1 MNNRIVKTKQEPFLR
16 VVKKAEISIGKNL
29 ALSLLALF
37 AAIIAGGIF
46 ILAIGQNPFQIYASI
61 VQGAWRSNMAAKGTI
76 KIAIPLLIAAL
87 GITPAFQMKFW
98 NIGAEGQIIMGAI
111 FSTYFALHFDYLPH
125 GVLII
130 VMIIAG
136 MVGGG
141 LWGLIPA
148 YFKTKFGTNETLFTL
163 MLNYIALYMIKF
175 FIEGPWRDPAS
186 SGFPKIATFLPNARL
201 DQIFGVHAGWL
212 IGLILVVV
220 LFIYLKFSKQGYE
233 ISVVGES
240 MNTARYAGMNVGKIV
255 MRTMFISGA
264 ICGIAGMTQATGA
277 AFTLGEGVAGGVG
290 FTAITVAWLAKLNPL
305 IILVV
310 TVLFSMLDKGCSVMQ
325 STFGLSSAVSGIL
338 QGIILFFILGFDFF
352 TRYRFVLRKGRK
364 AL

>member
-1 MNNRIVKTKQEPFLR
+1 MNNIKVKIKQEPLIR
-16 VVKKAEISIGKNL
+16 VVKKSEISFGKNL
-29 ALSLLALF
+29 VLSLLALLT
-37 AAIIAGGIF
+37 AIIAGGIF
-46 ILAIGQNPFQIYASI
+46 IFAIGQDPFQVYGTI
-61 VQGAWRSNMAAKGTI
+61 VKGAWRSQIAAKGTI

-125 GVLII
+125 GLLIV
-130 VMIIAG
+130 VMLVAG

-141 LWGLIPA
+141 IWGLIPA

-186 SGFPKIATFLPNARL
+186 SGFPKIATFTENARL

-212 IGLILVVV
+212 IGLILVVI
-220 LFIYLKFSKQGYE
+220 LFIYLRFTKQGYE
-233 ISVVGES
+233 IGVVGES
-240 MNTARYAGMNVGKIV
+240 INTARYAGMNVKKIV

-264 ICGIAGMTQATGA
+264 ICGIAGMTQVTGA

-290 FTAITVAWLAKLNPL
+290 FTAITVAWLSKLNPI

-352 TRYRFVLRKGRK
+352 TRYRFVFRKERK

>member
-1 MNNRIVKTKQEPFLR
+1 MSSQSLSTKKEPFIR
-16 VVKKAEISIGKNL
+16 IIKKTEISVGKTIV
-29 ALSLLALF
+29 LSLLALL

-46 ILAIGQNPFQIYASI
+46 ILAIGQNPFEIYTTI
-61 VQGAWRSNMAAKGTI
+61 VKGAWRSSMATKGTI

-98 NIGAEGQIIMGAI
+98 NIGAEGQIIMGGI
-111 FSTYFALHFDYLPH
+111 FATYFALFFDHLPH
-125 GVLII
+125 GLLLVIMF
-130 VMIIAG
+130 VAG

-148 YFKTKFGTNETLFTL
+148 YFKTRFGTNETLFTL

-186 SGFPKIATFLPNARL
+186 SGFPKIATFTKNARL

-212 IGLILVVV
+212 IGLVLVVV
-220 LFIYLKFSKQGYE
+220 LFIYLTFTKQGYE

-240 MNTARYAGMNVGKIV
+240 VNTARYAGMNVKKII

-264 ICGIAGMTQATGA
+264 ICGIAGMTQVTGA
-277 AFTLGEGVAGGVG
+277 AYTLGEGVAGGVG
-290 FTAITVAWLAKLNPL
+290 FTAITVAWLSKLNPL
-305 IILVV
+305 FILVV
-310 TVLFSMLDKGCSVMQ
+310 TLLFSMLEKGCSVMQ

-352 TRYRFVLRKGRK
+352 TRYRFVFRKER
-364 AL
+364 